1 MSSSKLKNKV
11 TKLQLQKKLKQNLS
25 RGKEASTV
33 VNAIKKNYMTK
44 INEWHKRTKGKE
56 EEKEKKINE
65 MDAIVDKYLNSW
77 AKVRAESWDD
87 ALGNEAYY
95 DTVNHKRVYSPSVK
109 KGIKKASAV
118 PQKEIKKLE
127 KELEKILGEEVDTFT
142 GKKKISEIDEDLKGW
157 EGEKSDAYRSAFGNT
172 VDLVKNKEGSGRRRK
187 RTKKKRRKTR
197 RSKKKRRKR
206 RRTKKKRRRRR

>member
-77 AKVRAESWDD
+77 AKVGAESWDD

-95 DTVNHKRVYSPSVK
+95 DTVNHKPVYSPSVK

-197 RSKKKRRKR
+197 RSNKKRRKR

>member
-11 TKLQLQKKLKQNLS
+11 TKLRLQQNLS

-56 EEKEKKINE
+56 EEKEQKINE

-77 AKVRAESWDD
+77 SKVRAESWDD
-87 ALGNEAYY
+87 AFGTEAHY
-95 DTVNHKRVYSPSVK
+95 DENYNWKYSPSVE
-109 KGIKKASAV
+109 KGIENASAV
-118 PQKEIKKLE
+118 PQKEINKLE